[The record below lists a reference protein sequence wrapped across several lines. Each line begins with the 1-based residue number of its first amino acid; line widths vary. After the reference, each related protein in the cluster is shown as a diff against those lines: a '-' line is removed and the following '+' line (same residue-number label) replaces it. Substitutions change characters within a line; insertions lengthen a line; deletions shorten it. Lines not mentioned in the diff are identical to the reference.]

1 MLSNT
6 RAKILSIDYRFIR
19 RTIIN
24 LCARRPRDLEQA
36 IIIGDSL
43 NSGLMNS
50 PLRNFFKFSIPKN
63 IGVSLFDLKFPSPL
77 IAASFKDDID
87 ALFQWQL
94 LGLGG
99 ITYKTVLKAPSEG
112 NKRPRIQEIQYNS
125 HYGLINSL
133 GLPTKGLEYFVSNF
147 DNKRILSFD
156 RPVGISIGGN
166 SLDEYL
172 DVFNKIHLK
181 VHSLDFKKVFYE
193 VNISCPNTQDGKC
206 LSDNLADLSSLI
218 RAIRS
223 VSSNV
228 VIVKVSP
235 DSSDEEVLN
244 ICELLSNSEKC
255 AINVGNTKYVSA
267 QSVGLNANEFSE
279 EGGGLSGI
287 ALFENTLKRVEL
299 VHNNS
304 KIPIIAT
311 GGIMDYNQVKA
322 VRDKGA
328 ILIGMAT
335 QLVNDPFKIP
345 QINAKLSH
353 AS

>member
-1 MLSNT
+1 M
-6 RAKILSIDYRFIR
+6 
-19 RTIIN
+19 
-24 LCARRPRDLEQA
+24 
-36 IIIGDSL
+36 
-43 NSGLMNS
+43 
-50 PLRNFFKFSIPKN
+50 
-63 IGVSLFDLKFPSPL
+63 
-77 IAASFKDDID
+77 SF
-87 ALFQWQL
+87 
-94 LGLGG
+94 
-99 ITYKTVLKAPSEG
+99 
-112 NKRPRIQEIQYNS
+112 N
-125 HYGLINSL
+125 
-133 GLPTKGLEYFVSNF
+133 
-147 DNKRILSFD
+147 

-172 DVFNKIHLK
+172 DVFNSIHLK
-181 VHSLDFKKVFYE
+181 VHSLDFKKIFYE
-193 VNISCPNTQDGKC
+193 INISCPNTHDGKC
-206 LSDNLADLSSLI
+206 LSDNLKDLSSLM

-235 DSSDEEVLN
+235 DSSDEDVLN
-244 ICELLSNSEKC
+244 ICELLSNVEKC
-255 AINVGNTKYVSA
+255 AINIGNTKYIST

-322 VRDKGA
+322 IRDKGA
-328 ILIGMAT
+328 TLVGMAT

-345 QINAKLSH
+345 QINSKLSY

>member
-279 EGGGLSGI
+279 ECGGLSGI

-335 QLVNDPFKIP
+335 QLVIDPFKVP
-345 QINAKLSH
+345 QINIRLSN
-353 AS
+353 AL

>member
-36 IIIGDSL
+36 IIIGDRL

-63 IGVSLFDLKFPSPL
+63 IGVSLFDLEFLSPL

-112 NKRPRIQEIQYNS
+112 NKRPRIQEVQYNS

-147 DNKRILSFD
+147 DNKQILSFD

-206 LSDNLADLSSLI
+206 LSDNLEDLSSLI

-322 VRDKGA
+322 VQDKGA

>member
-36 IIIGDSL
+36 IIIGDRL

-63 IGVSLFDLKFPSPL
+63 IGVSLFDLEFPSPL

-112 NKRPRIQEIQYNS
+112 NKRPRIQEVQYNS

-206 LSDNLADLSSLI
+206 LSDNLEDLSSLI

-322 VRDKGA
+322 VQDKGA

-345 QINAKLSH
+345 QINTKLSH
-353 AS
+353 AF

>member
-1 MLSNT
+1 MLSNV
-6 RAKILSIDYRFIR
+6 RAKIFSINYRFIR

-24 LCARRPRDLEQA
+24 LCARRPKDLEQA
-36 IIIGDSL
+36 IMIGDRL
-43 NSGLMNS
+43 NSSLMNS
-50 PLRNFFKFSIPKN
+50 PLRNFFKFSIPNN
-63 IGVSLFDLKFPSPL
+63 ISTSLFDLEFPSPL

-99 ITYKTVLKAPSEG
+99 ITYKTVLKTPSDG
-112 NKRPRIQEIQYNS
+112 NKRPRILEIYYNS

-133 GLPTKGLEYFVSNF
+133 GLPTKGLEHFVSNF
-147 DNKRILSFD
+147 DNKRILSFN

-166 SLDEYL
+166 NLDEYL
-172 DVFNKIHLK
+172 SVFSKIHLK

-193 VNISCPNTQDGKC
+193 INISCPNTQDGKC
-206 LSDNLADLSSLI
+206 LSDNLENLSSLLT
-218 RAIRS
+218 AIRS

-235 DSSDEEVLN
+235 DSSNEDVLN
-244 ICELLSNSEKC
+244 ICELLSNFEKC
-255 AINVGNTKYVSA
+255 AINVGNTKHISA

-287 ALFENTLKRVEL
+287 ALFKNTLKRVEL

-311 GGIMDYNQVKA
+311 GGIMDYSQVK
-322 VRDKGA
+322 VVQDKGA
-328 ILIGMAT
+328 VLVGMAT
-335 QLVNDPFKIP
+335 QLVTDPFKVP
-345 QINAKLSH
+345 QINIKLSN
-353 AS
+353 AL

>member
-36 IIIGDSL
+36 IIIGDRL

-63 IGVSLFDLKFPSPL
+63 IGVSLFDLEFPSPL

-112 NKRPRIQEIQYNS
+112 NKRPRIQEVQYNS

-206 LSDNLADLSSLI
+206 LSDNLEDLSSLI

-311 GGIMDYNQVKA
+311 GGIMDYNQVKF
-322 VRDKGA
+322 VQDKGA
-328 ILIGMAT
+328 ILVGMAT

>member
-1 MLSNT
+1 MLSNV
-6 RAKILSIDYRFIR
+6 RAKTFSINYRFIR

-36 IIIGDSL
+36 IIIGDRL

-63 IGVSLFDLKFPSPL
+63 IGVSLFDLEFPSPL

-112 NKRPRIQEIQYNS
+112 NKRPRIQEVQYNS

-206 LSDNLADLSSLI
+206 LSDNLEDLSSLI

-311 GGIMDYNQVKA
+311 GGIMDYNQVKF
-322 VRDKGA
+322 VQDKGA
-328 ILIGMAT
+328 ILVGMAT

>member
-36 IIIGDSL
+36 IIIGDRL
-43 NSGLMNS
+43 NSGLMHS
-50 PLRNFFKFSIPKN
+50 PLRNLFKFSIPKN
-63 IGVSLFDLKFPSPL
+63 ISASLFDLEFPSPI

-99 ITYKTVLKAPSEG
+99 ITYKTVLKTPSDG

-133 GLPTKGLEYFVSNF
+133 GLPTKGLEHFVSNF
-147 DNKRILSFD
+147 DNKQILSFN

-193 VNISCPNTQDGKC
+193 INISCPNTQDGKC
-206 LSDNLADLSSLI
+206 LSDNLEDLSSLI

-223 VSSNV
+223 VSSNI

-235 DSSDEEVLN
+235 DSNDEEVLN
-244 ICELLSNSEKC
+244 ICELLSNFEKC
-255 AINVGNTKYVSA
+255 AINVGNTKYIST

-311 GGIMDYNQVKA
+311 GGIIDYNQVKA
-322 VRDKGA
+322 VQDKGA
-328 ILIGMAT
+328 ILVGMAT

-345 QINAKLSH
+345 QINTKLSY

>member
-36 IIIGDSL
+36 IIIGDRL

-181 VHSLDFKKVFYE
+181 VHSLDFKKIFYE

-311 GGIMDYNQVKA
+311 GGIMDYNQVKF
-322 VRDKGA
+322 VQDKGA
-328 ILIGMAT
+328 ILVGMAT

>member
-255 AINVGNTKYVSA
+255 AINVGNTKYVS
-267 QSVGLNANEFSE
+267 
-279 EGGGLSGI
+279 
-287 ALFENTLKRVEL
+287 
-299 VHNNS
+299 
-304 KIPIIAT
+304 
-311 GGIMDYNQVKA
+311 
-322 VRDKGA
+322 
-328 ILIGMAT
+328 
-335 QLVNDPFKIP
+335 
-345 QINAKLSH
+345 
-353 AS
+353 

>member
-1 MLSNT
+1 
-6 RAKILSIDYRFIR
+6 
-19 RTIIN
+19 

-43 NSGLMNS
+43 NSGLMHS

-244 ICELLSNSEKC
+244 ICELLYNSEKC

>member
-63 IGVSLFDLKFPSPL
+63 IGVSLFDLEFPSPL

>member
-36 IIIGDSL
+36 IIIGDRL

-235 DSSDEEVLN
+235 DSSDEEDLN

-287 ALFENTLKRVEL
+287 ALFKNTLKRVEL

>member
-112 NKRPRIQEIQYNS
+112 NKRPRIQEVQYNS

>member
-206 LSDNLADLSSLI
+206 LSDNLEDLSSLI

-255 AINVGNTKYVSA
+255 AINVVNTKYVSA

-287 ALFENTLKRVEL
+287 ALFKNTLKRVEL

-311 GGIMDYNQVKA
+311 GGIMDYNQVKS
-322 VRDKGA
+322 VQGKGA
-328 ILIGMAT
+328 VLVGMAT
-335 QLVNDPFKIP
+335 QLVTDPFKGP
-345 QINAKLSH
+345 QINIKLSN
-353 AS
+353 AL

>member
-1 MLSNT
+1 MLSNV
-6 RAKILSIDYRFIR
+6 RAKILSINYRFIR

-24 LCARRPRDLEQA
+24 LCAQRPKDLEQA
-36 IIIGDSL
+36 IMIGDRL
-43 NSGLMNS
+43 NSSLVNS

-63 IGVSLFDLKFPSPL
+63 ISTSLFDLEFPSPL

-99 ITYKTVLKAPSEG
+99 ITYKTVLKTPSDG

-133 GLPTKGLEYFVSNF
+133 GLPTKGLEHFVSNF
-147 DNKRILSFD
+147 DNKRILSFN

-166 SLDEYL
+166 NLDEYSSI
-172 DVFNKIHLK
+172 FSKIHLK
-181 VHSLDFKKVFYE
+181 VHSLDCKKVFYE
-193 VNISCPNTQDGKC
+193 INISCPNTQDGKC
-206 LSDNLADLSSLI
+206 LSDNLENLSSLLT
-218 RAIRS
+218 AIRS

-235 DSSDEEVLN
+235 DSSNEDVLD
-244 ICELLSNSEKC
+244 ICELLSNFEKC
-255 AINVGNTKYVSA
+255 AINVGNTKYISA

-287 ALFENTLKRVEL
+287 ALFKNTLKRVEL

-322 VRDKGA
+322 VQDKGA
-328 ILIGMAT
+328 VLVGMAT
-335 QLVNDPFKIP
+335 QLVTDPFQVP
-345 QINAKLSH
+345 QINIKLSN
-353 AS
+353 AL

>member
-36 IIIGDSL
+36 IIIGDRL

-63 IGVSLFDLKFPSPL
+63 IGVSLFDLEFPSPL

-181 VHSLDFKKVFYE
+181 VHSLDFKKIFYE

-311 GGIMDYNQVKA
+311 GGIMDYNQVKF
-322 VRDKGA
+322 VQDKGA
-328 ILIGMAT
+328 ILVGMAT

>member
-335 QLVNDPFKIP
+335 QLVNDP
-345 QINAKLSH
+345 
-353 AS
+353 

>member
-1 MLSNT
+1 MLSNVK
-6 RAKILSIDYRFIR
+6 AKIFSINYRFIR

-24 LCARRPRDLEQA
+24 LCAQRPKDLEQA
-36 IIIGDSL
+36 IMIGDRL
-43 NSGLMNS
+43 NSSLMNS

-63 IGVSLFDLKFPSPL
+63 ISTSLFDLEFPSPL

-99 ITYKTVLKAPSEG
+99 ITYKTVLKIPSDG

-133 GLPTKGLEYFVSNF
+133 GLPTKGLEHFVSNF
-147 DNKRILSFD
+147 DNKQILSFN
-156 RPVGISIGGN
+156 RPIGISIGGN
-166 SLDEYL
+166 NLDEYSSI
-172 DVFNKIHLK
+172 FSKIHLK
-181 VHSLDFKKVFYE
+181 VHSLDCKKVFYE
-193 VNISCPNTQDGKC
+193 INISCPNTQDGKC
-206 LSDNLADLSSLI
+206 LSDNLENLSSLLT
-218 RAIRS
+218 AIRS

-235 DSSDEEVLN
+235 DSSNEDVLD
-244 ICELLSNSEKC
+244 ICELLSNFEKC
-255 AINVGNTKYVSA
+255 AINVGNTKYISA

-287 ALFENTLKRVEL
+287 ALFKNTLKRVEL

-322 VRDKGA
+322 VQDKGA
-328 ILIGMAT
+328 VLVGMAT
-335 QLVNDPFKIP
+335 QLVTDPFKIP
-345 QINAKLSH
+345 QINIKLSN
-353 AS
+353 AL

>member
-1 MLSNT
+1 MLRNV
-6 RAKILSIDYRFIR
+6 RAKIFSINYRFIR

-24 LCARRPRDLEQA
+24 LCAQRPKDLEQA
-36 IIIGDSL
+36 IMIGDRL
-43 NSGLMNS
+43 NSSLMNS

-63 IGVSLFDLKFPSPL
+63 ISTSLFDLEFPSPL

-99 ITYKTVLKAPSEG
+99 ITYKTVLKTPSDG

-125 HYGLINSL
+125 HYGLIN
-133 GLPTKGLEYFVSNF
+133 F
-147 DNKRILSFD
+147 DNKRILSFN

-166 SLDEYL
+166 NLDEYL
-172 DVFNKIHLK
+172 SVFSKIHLK
-181 VHSLDFKKVFYE
+181 VHSLDCKKVFYE
-193 VNISCPNTQDGKC
+193 INISCPNTQDGKC
-206 LSDNLADLSSLI
+206 LSDNLENLSSLLT
-218 RAIRS
+218 AIRS

-235 DSSDEEVLN
+235 DSSNEDVLD
-244 ICELLSNSEKC
+244 ICELLSNFEKC
-255 AINVGNTKYVSA
+255 AINVGNTKYISA

-287 ALFENTLKRVEL
+287 ALFKNTLKRVEL

-322 VRDKGA
+322 VQDKGA
-328 ILIGMAT
+328 VLVGMAT
-335 QLVNDPFKIP
+335 QLVTDPFKIP
-345 QINAKLSH
+345 QINIKLSH
-353 AS
+353 AL